1 MNCSYTTTVSGTV
14 APTLHYSSWYS
25 SYYTTTVSGTVATTL
40 LQYLLHYYSI
50 SYTTTVADTLLSLP
64 MLGFV
69 SYSNVV
75 SNLIWQQQICLMK
88 L

>member
-1 MNCSYTTTVSGTV
+1 MSNTKNGRRKGLVRRLDHSTSSISDSSGSV
-14 APTLHYSSWYS
+14 
-25 SYYTTTVSGTVATTL
+25 VR
-40 LQYLLHYYSI
+40 QYLVHYYSI
-50 SYTTTVADTLLSLP
+50 SYTTTVAGTLLSLP
-64 MLGFV
+64 ILGFV